1 MNLTHS
7 QAFLTMSK
15 LTGEE
20 LAKRRKQVE
29 GTATFGL
36 ILICVALVSPFT
48 NSGNHEYLSVFRWI
62 YGAGAAIYLTARLV
76 DCTDPKD
83 SPRLKRLRRMEF
95 WAGVSFGLAT
105 AFWFIG
111 MHRFNNDPYIGAFAV
126 LQNTIMFTL
135 IGALIQ
141 IIASWLIYSQTKKE
155 TQNRNNT

>member
-1 MNLTHS
+1 
-7 QAFLTMSK
+7 MSAK
-15 LTGEE
+15 ISGAE
-20 LAKRRKQVE
+20 LEKRRKQVE

-36 ILICVALVSPFT
+36 ILICVALVAPFT
-48 NSGNHEYLSVFRWI
+48 NPTSVEYLNVFRWI
-62 YGAGAAIYLTARLV
+62 YGSGALIYLVARLV
-76 DCTDPKD
+76 DISDPKD

-111 MHRFNNDPYIGAFAV
+111 QHRFHNDPYIGALAV

-141 IIASWLIYSQTKKE
+141 IVASWLIYSQTKKDLR
-155 TQNRNNT
+155 NRN

>member
-1 MNLTHS
+1 
-7 QAFLTMSK
+7 MSAK
-15 LTGEE
+15 LSGAE
-20 LAKRRKQVE
+20 LEKRRKQVE

-36 ILICVALVSPFT
+36 ILICVALVAPFT
-48 NSGNHEYLSVFRWI
+48 SPANVEYLKVFKWI
-62 YGAGAAIYLTARLV
+62 YGSGALIYLVARLV
-76 DCTDPKD
+76 DISDPMD

-111 MHRFNNDPYIGAFAV
+111 EHRFHNDPYVGALAV

-141 IIASWLIYSQTKKE
+141 IVASWLIYSQTKKE
-155 TQNRNNT
+155 LRGKDKE